1 MDYSTSSG
9 IGESFIS
16 DGPLYEP
23 SDSCEFFLEG
33 WDAAMEDDD
42 LSGINTSSP
51 SDVAS
56 PGSEISSQWT
66 DGASS
71 IFAQV
76 EKDIEQHS
84 GIMSDYEGRAPSS
97 FSCQPSVTVGPPLTV
112 LSPELLSCGMPTSS
126 IVPTEAGATDVPTS
140 DSRSNVQPPWVVFP
154 KKSSTKSCLLPS
166 TTLLNAA
173 PDGPRR
179 GRGRKKLPE
188 DKLKSV

>member
-1 MDYSTSSG
+1 
-9 IGESFIS
+9 
-16 DGPLYEP
+16 
-23 SDSCEFFLEG
+23 
-33 WDAAMEDDD
+33 MEDDD

-51 SDVAS
+51 SGVAS
-56 PGSEISSQWT
+56 PGSEISSQCT
-66 DGASS
+66 DGAST

-97 FSCQPSVTVGPPLTV
+97 VTDGPPPDV
-112 LSPELLSCGMPTSS
+112 LSPEWLSCGMPTSS
-126 IVPTEAGATDVPTS
+126 TVPTEAGATDVPTS
-140 DSRSNVQPPWVVFP
+140 DSRPNVKPPRVVVA
-154 KKSSTKSCLLPS
+154 KKSSTRSCLLPS
-166 TTLLNAA
+166 AARPSVRIERLPNTA